1 MAGVKTST
9 LTTRDYAWASTST
22 LTGVVD
28 RTSNDSMKLQ
38 NNLTLDRL
46 FCHDPSTHL
55 TQSFAWCDACV
66 IYLYTLYGLVI
77 CSVISFSLMP
87 FERGIG

>member
-38 NNLTLDRL
+38 NNLTLLDRL
-46 FCHDPSTHL
+46 FRHDSSTHL
-55 TQSFAWCDACV
+55 TQSISRLPGAMLPV
-66 IYLYTLYGLVI
+66 INLYTFYGLVI
-77 CSVISFSLMP
+77 YSVM
-87 FERGIG
+87 